1 MCEILK
7 VLKKKNDEWWRGQ
20 CNVYREMYPLVGDPE
35 KKGLDEKRFTAE
47 KSEYVEVESKK
58 GLFAKFKK

>member
-1 MCEILK
+1 
-7 VLKKKNDEWWRGQ
+7 
-20 CNVYREMYPLVGDPE
+20 MYPLVGDPE